1 MISLT
6 VFRFR
11 GSTDPPR
18 PVYRL
23 YEAAVPSNPIPHPQA
38 SGPVCQLDYWH
49 GHDWTCH
56 RGDVACPLPIGSAE
70 LQGQEWMDTYT
81 STNPES
87 GSRIT
92 SLDCWVDRQA
102 TSPGKNDS
110 RHRDPDL
117 SHSAMGASRIT
128 GTNSLLGINERV
140 MDQMS
145 IYIDHLGLV
154 GGFNRS
160 SSQWCSV

>member
-49 GHDWTCH
+49 EAKNKADH
-56 RGDVACPLPIGSAE
+56 RGDVACPLPIESAE
-70 LQGQEWMDTYT
+70 LQGREWMDTYT

-92 SLDCWVDRQA
+92 SLDCWVNRQS
-102 TSPGKNDS
+102 TSPWKDDS

-117 SHSAMGASRIT
+117 SSSAMGASRIT
-128 GTNSLLGINERV
+128 GTNSLLGINERM
-140 MDQMS
+140 MD
-145 IYIDHLGLV
+145 
-154 GGFNRS
+154 
-160 SSQWCSV
+160 